1 MACGAGKRPGG
12 YEFLTLKRHLV
23 FTHSADSAALVGKL
37 GMSNTTLGIFLGAVA
52 LLFLALLA
60 GNTFIAA
67 GSGLVMLVGVIYA
80 YVVTR
85 RDEER
90 TAANASG
97 GQIPP
102 GV

>member
-1 MACGAGKRPGG
+1 
-12 YEFLTLKRHLV
+12 
-23 FTHSADSAALVGKL
+23 
-37 GMSNTTLGIFLGAVA
+37 MSKTTLGIFVASVA
-52 LLFLALLA
+52 LLFVALLA
-60 GNTFIAA
+60 DNTFIAG

-80 YVVTR
+80 YVITR

-90 TAANASG
+90 ADT

>member
-1 MACGAGKRPGG
+1 
-12 YEFLTLKRHLV
+12 
-23 FTHSADSAALVGKL
+23 
-37 GMSNTTLGIFLGAVA
+37 MSKTTLGIFIASVAMLFAA
-52 LLFLALLA
+52 LLVD
-60 GNTFIAA
+60 NTFIAG

-90 TAANASG
+90 AAS